1 MKRDMEILCS
11 MKGIGENT
19 ATNFLIEMGGA
30 VENEP
35 PCCKQQGI
43 RGKRPVLKE
52 PCFTL

>member
-1 MKRDMEILCS
+1 MARKKVTMEHDKRIALVAHD
-11 MKGIGENT
+11 
-19 ATNFLIEMGGA
+19 
-30 VENEP
+30 NEP